1 MMLRVLLANMMIF
14 AVSAQCN
21 VTLFK
26 HNELNGR
33 SVFLQPGKYN
43 KFGRM
48 GDNSVSSLKVSE
60 GCSVTLFENKD
71 FSGRAVEFPP
81 GVYPGPGSV
90 PGDAMGAMGVP
101 NDWVSSAIV
110 SYKPLATFEE
120 KCKAR
125 LIIYH
130 YENLGKDW
138 GRNKDC
144 QYRGCKHWTWCT
156 RYYGLYWGYVQN
168 GECAPDVNR
177 GRFKPFEREFR
188 NRFGWIK
195 CDAGDVPPYK
205 SARAAADED
214 VAQDGTEVQVP
225 DDAIVSGGQHAFT
238 VLFSVVLFPVVI
250 LQLLIL

>member
-1 MMLRVLLANMMIF
+1 MMLRVLLGNILIF

-26 HNELNGR
+26 NNNLMGR
-33 SVFLQPGKYN
+33 ADFLTPGQYS
-43 KFGRM
+43 KFKKI
-48 GDNSVSSLKVSE
+48 GDNHVSSLKVSE
-60 GCSVTLFENKD
+60 GCSVTLFENKN
-71 FSGRAVEFPP
+71 FSGTAVEFPP
-81 GVYPGPGSV
+81 GVYPGPNSS

-110 SYKPLATFEE
+110 SYKPQPTFEQ
-120 KCKAR
+120 KCKAS
-125 LIIYH
+125 LILYH
-130 YENLGKDW
+130 YDNSYYVV
-138 GRNKDC
+138 DC
-144 QYRGCKHWTWCT
+144 SQGSCFGYFQGGLFCT

-188 NRFGWIK
+188 NRFGWTK
-195 CDAGDVPPYK
+195 CDSGDVPPYK

-214 VAQDGTEVQVP
+214 VAQDGTEVQVS